1 MNFYI
6 KNKSSVFGGQ
16 EKYALQLIENLYL
29 KGHNVI
35 FSGTPNLTIDNANT
49 KKKYKNNI
57 TILNGN
63 AALYHYAF
71 KSVPGD
77 FVIYVQHSNIDD
89 AQAPIWKRWI
99 RKTLLRILFLRVNL
113 VIRVCN
119 QALPDNYAKGKIVT
133 IYNGIP
139 IPDIHLNTQK
149 KFNFKLLMVGALTKN
164 KNQKMAIEAL
174 TKLPQATLTLVGEG
188 PEQANLEA
196 LTKQLGVN
204 ERVTFTGF
212 ITNPSEYYQTHDLL
226 LMLSNF
232 EAFPYVVL
240 ESMAAFCPVVSVKV
254 GGVPEAIQDNV
265 NGWLL
270 DSYSPKKLASKIE
283 MISNNI
289 VMYKHIANTARST
302 VEKRFT
308 EEQMVIQ
315 LLQEINKRYKRK

>member
-1 MNFYI
+1 MKFLFI
-6 KNKSSVFGGQ
+6 NKSEVFGGQ
-16 EKYALQLIENLYL
+16 ERYAESIL
-29 KGHNVI
+29 KSLKRKGI
-35 FSGTPNLTIDNANT
+35 DIFFSGTPIELKKSSSQKT
-49 KKKYKNNI
+49 KEYSI
-57 TILNGN
+57 AILNGN
-63 AALYHYAF
+63 SALYQYLLKPF
-71 KSVPGD
+71 PGH
-77 FVIYVQHSNIDD
+77 FVIYVQHSNIND

-212 ITNPSEYYQTHDLL
+212 IKNPSEYYQTHDLL